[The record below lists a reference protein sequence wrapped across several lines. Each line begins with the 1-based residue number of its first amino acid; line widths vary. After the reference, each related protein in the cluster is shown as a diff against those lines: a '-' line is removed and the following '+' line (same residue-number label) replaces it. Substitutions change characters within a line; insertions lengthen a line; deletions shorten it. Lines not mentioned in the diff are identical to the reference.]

1 MEHRMNV
8 RIPLHME
15 VGIEFPGSAFI
26 TGHTG
31 NMSFEGMYVR
41 TGNTGL
47 PRHGLVKVEFVIHGP
62 QEHAHLRVPAL
73 VVRTTPE
80 GVGLMFGN
88 CDEDIFE
95 GIARLL
101 EQQFNAAEG
110 RTPRTLPESAGGTT
124 PRES

>member
-31 NMSFEGMYVR
+31 DVSFEGMYVR
-41 TGNTGL
+41 TGKASL
-47 PRHGLVKVEFVIHGP
+47 PRHGLVKVEFVIHGER
-62 QEHAHLRVPAL
+62 QHAHLRIPAL

-88 CDEDIFE
+88 CDEEIFE

-101 EQQFNAAEG
+101 EQQFNTSEEG
-110 RTPRTLPESAGGTT
+110 ARDTLPG
-124 PRES
+124 PR

>member
-31 NMSFEGMYVR
+31 DMSFEGMYVR
-41 TGNTGL
+41 TGRAAL
-47 PRHGLVKVEFVIHGP
+47 PRHGLVKVEFVIHDKRR
-62 QEHAHLRVPAL
+62 HAHLRVPAL

-88 CDEDIFE
+88 YDEEMFE

-101 EQQFNAAEG
+101 EQQFNAYEDST
-110 RTPRTLPESAGGTT
+110 RNTLPAQ
-124 PRES
+124 R